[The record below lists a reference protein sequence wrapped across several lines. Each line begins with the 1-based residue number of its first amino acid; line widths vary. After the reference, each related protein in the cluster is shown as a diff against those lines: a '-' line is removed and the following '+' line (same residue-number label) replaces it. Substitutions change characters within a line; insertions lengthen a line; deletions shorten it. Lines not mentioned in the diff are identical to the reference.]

1 MSDQGTATTEFYLN
15 RIKELESKISD
26 LEMALEYER
35 SKAMVNN
42 P

>member
-1 MSDQGTATTEFYLN
+1 MRKVRASLN
-15 RIKELESKISD
+15 HIKELELKISD